1 MTTTQL
7 SFLPEIDRP
16 ATQKRVEDALETAR
30 IYKQIGFV
38 RREIK
43 NTPSYEPRF
52 HGATNLTT
60 DQVGDNASWNVDAEE
75 RIREITER
83 VDKAVNRLSKR
94 EKEIITKRYLEEEDA
109 YDYIICGEIGMSKR
123 SYERTKA
130 RAIYKLAFMLR
141 LEVKLPKEETA
152 S

>member
-1 MTTTQL
+1 MSTQL
-7 SFLPEIDRP
+7 SFLPEIDRK

-30 IYKQIGFV
+30 MYKQIGFV

-43 NTPSYEPRF
+43 NTPSYDPRF
-52 HGATNLTT
+52 HGTTNLTT

-75 RIREITER
+75 RIKEITER
-83 VDKAVNRLSKR
+83 VEKAVNRLGKK

-109 YDYIICGEIGMSKR
+109 YDYIICSEVGMSKR
-123 SYERTKA
+123 SYERAKA
-130 RAIYKLAFMLR
+130 RAFYKLAFMLR
-141 LEVKLPKEETA
+141 LEVMHVDESA